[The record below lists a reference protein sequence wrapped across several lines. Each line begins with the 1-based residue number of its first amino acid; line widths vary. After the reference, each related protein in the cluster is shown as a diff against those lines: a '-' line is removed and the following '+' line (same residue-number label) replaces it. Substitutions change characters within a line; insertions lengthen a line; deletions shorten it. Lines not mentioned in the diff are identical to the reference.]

1 MKLTNFDDFLKKE
14 LKRPEVKKE
23 YDALEEEYELAT
35 ELIKLRQ
42 KAGLTQR
49 DLAKKVRTSQP
60 CIARLESGRYKNV
73 SMEFLR
79 KVSHALGVEP
89 HISFKRIKTTHKSLL
104 LK

>member
-23 YDALEEEYELAT
+23 YDALEEEYQLAV
-35 ELIKLRQ
+35 ELIKLRE

-49 DLAKKVRTSQP
+49 DLAKKVKTSQP
-60 CIARLESGRYKNV
+60 CIARLESGMYKNV
-73 SMEFLR
+73 SMAFLR

-89 HISFKRIKTTHKSLL
+89 HISFKRIKAVN
-104 LK
+104 

>member
-14 LKRPEVKKE
+14 LDRPEVKKE
-23 YDALEEEYELAT
+23 YDALDEEYQLAS

-49 DLAKKVRTSQP
+49 DLAKKVKTSQP
-60 CIARLESGRYKNV
+60 CIARLESGRYQNV
-73 SMEFLR
+73 SMAFLR

-89 HISFKRIKTTHKSLL
+89 HISFRRVREAH
-104 LK
+104 